1 MLQPAAV
8 PASGPAAS
16 AIANGTV
23 SAALQQPW
31 DIPSNRP
38 LGPSDSLASVEKGGA
53 KVMSPLTCCLWLG
66 MHSLAFQAMLTVQ
79 AAEGY
84 ILV

>member
-8 PASGPAAS
+8 PASGPDAS
-16 AIANGTV
+16 AIANGTA

-38 LGPSDSLASVEKGGA
+38 LGPSDSLATVEKGGA
-53 KVMSPLTCCLWLG
+53 QVMSHLSCCLWTMAG
-66 MHSLAFQAMLTVQ
+66 NAFSGFQAMT
-79 AAEGY
+79 GRRY
-84 ILV
+84 R